1 MARTYIVDMQ
11 NATLA
16 NNSPV
21 TACFLQVPT
30 AAPIVV
36 AEFLRMY
43 ASQSNS
49 NSGVQQRIQIATQV
63 TSFPTLTSQAP
74 QKLWASDPASQITGG
89 TGGAAGTSGVNASA
103 EGSGTKTVLVSDA
116 FNTLNGWLW
125 VPTPPESIMES
136 AQATAHG
143 IGLSFP
149 AAPGTLSAW
158 NAGMTFRELG

>member
-1 MARTYIVDMQ
+1 MARAYTLDAANV
-11 NATLA
+11 TLA

-21 TACFLQVPT
+21 TIAFLQVPS

-36 AEFLRMY
+36 CEFLRMY

-49 NSGVQQRIQIATQV
+49 NSGVQQRIQIATQT

-74 QKLWASDPASQITGG
+74 QQVWASDPASKISGG

-103 EGSGTKTVLVSDA
+103 EGSGTKTVLAADA

-125 VPTPPESIMES
+125 VPTPFETIIES
-136 AQATAHG
+136 AQSTAHG
-143 IGLSFP
+143 IGLSFS
-149 AAPGTLSAW
+149 AAPGTLTAW
-158 NAGMTFRELG
+158 NGGMTFRELG